1 MHFFTHSE
9 VPPDRRY
16 MKRFRLVS
24 CLALRGEMSCKTAT
38 LGRPLKV
45 LKNRKH
51 ECIVVLLE
59 VMHST

>member
-24 CLALRGEMSCKTAT
+24 CLVCGIRRDELQNGHT
-38 LGRPLKV
+38 RPTP
-45 LKNRKH
+45 
-51 ECIVVLLE
+51 EGPE
-59 VMHST
+59 ES

>member
-9 VPPDRRY
+9 VPPDRRH

-24 CLALRGEMSCKTAT
+24 GLALCAVFGEMSCKTVT

-51 ECIVVLLE
+51 EWIVL
-59 VMHST
+59 SYAQ

>member
-24 CLALRGEMSCKTAT
+24 GLALCAVFGEMSCKTAT

-51 ECIVVLLE
+51 E
-59 VMHST
+59 